1 MLRALLCLITL
12 AASTAAHAQ
21 KKKQAATPPAPA
33 KQAEAARKPETEKA
47 PEPKPAEPQTPPAK
61 TATLKPE
68 ELRDFSKAPAQTQAL
83 LRYALEL
90 TARNLSYKTG
100 SCDPDAGGT
109 DCSGFVYHVLQKH
122 GHTAAPRQSNEMYA
136 WAWRAGTFRAF
147 NGATL
152 KSFELEDLRP
162 GDLMFW
168 TNTTSDGKSDRDPP
182 ITHVMIY
189 LGVRASD
196 GSPVLAGSSDGRT
209 YEGQRMS
216 GVSVFDFRLPAAGSA
231 ARFAGYAHLPEP
243 QKSGE
248 KPGG

>member
-21 KKKQAATPPAPA
+21 KKQSAGTPSTAAKKTEPEKQEEPP
-33 KQAEAARKPETEKA
+33 KKE
-47 PEPKPAEPQTPPAK
+47 EPKSAEPQTPPAK

-68 ELRDFSKAPAQTQAL
+68 ELRDFSKAPAQMQTL

-90 TARNLSYKTG
+90 TARNLAYKTG
-100 SCDPDAGGT
+100 SCEPDTGGT
-109 DCSGFVYHVLQKH
+109 DCSGYVYHVLQKH

-152 KSFELEDLRP
+152 NSFELEDLRP

-168 TNTTSDGKSDRDPP
+168 TNSTRDGKSDRDPP
-182 ITHVMIY
+182 VTHVMFY
-189 LGVRASD
+189 LGRRASD

-216 GVSVFDFRLPAAGSA
+216 GVSVFDFRLPSA
-231 ARFAGYAHLPEP
+231 ESPARFIGYAHLPEP
-243 QKSGE
+243 PAPKAV
-248 KPGG
+248 GGK